1 MSKTGSYPTDQKFI
15 KITDQIM
22 SNNDFA
28 ELDQL
33 MGYESNPFQIFPS
46 TTTEVTVDDV
56 YRTSPKDS
64 KSEDGHYH
72 AKVRLLYNVYNRA
85 RTIVHSAVYNLRDD
99 DGWFNVTSL
108 LGENDPA
115 SPFFRNF
122 KDCPLFKAWKRLHF
136 SDDPKKQEIAD
147 KYFTKD
153 EKDWIMVQVIEDKN
167 RPDLVGKFLPWKLP
181 RAVAQKLQAK
191 VEPSKESGRVP
202 VNVLDLLMGRV
213 LDIDVVPGPNDKAQ
227 PDRYYRETK
236 YDLCEFDT
244 EVFPIIKTD
253 GTALFTEA
261 EVETIEKY
269 DKKLTAIAKMKTPEE
284 QQNAYGL
291 LKANALYTQ
300 VREMMQKA
308 YEYVKDNCKDLVE
321 VKGYQ
326 PWSEDL
332 TARVNAYIKRVSE
345 PKTDDTAA
353 PKETP
358 AVTPV
363 KAEPVAPAAAP
374 SLDDDLP
381 F

>member
-1 MSKTGSYPTDQKFI
+1 MSTT
-15 KITDQIM
+15 
-22 SNNDFA
+22 NDFA

-85 RTIVHSAVYNLRDD
+85 RTIVHSVVYNLRDD
-99 DGWFNVTSL
+99 DGWFNVNSL

-115 SPFFRNF
+115 SPFFKNF
-122 KDCPLFKAWKRLHF
+122 KDCPLFKAWKRFHF

-147 KYFTKD
+147 KYFSKD

-167 RPDLVGKFLPWKLP
+167 RPELVGKFLPWKLP

-202 VNVLDLLMGRV
+202 VNVLDLLMGRI
-213 LDIDVVPGPNDKAQ
+213 LDIDVVPGPSDKSQ

-253 GTALFTEA
+253 GTPYFTEA
-261 EVETIEKY
+261 EIETIEKY

-284 QQNAYGL
+284 QKNAYGL
-291 LKANALYTQ
+291 LKANALYAQ
-300 VREMMQKA
+300 VREMMQRA

-332 TARVNAYIKRVSE
+332 TARVNSYIKRVSE
-345 PKTDDTAA
+345 PKAETAVEA

-358 AVTPV
+358 KPVFTPNFV
-363 KAEPVAPAAAP
+363 EDSAGEEHKESTP
-374 SLDDDLP
+374 DDDLP